1 MAIKQTPFNTTND
14 NIDYSETLL
23 GYIFDYGLFEKKGR
37 LYTKSKKNG
46 ILLDREVSERELE
59 NAYNTINPAF
69 VQLFQEI
76 NTAFKNNKHETSEE
90 MTLVEAFGMLVAYM
104 KLVEYNPLIPADTHT
119 SLNESKKFLA
129 TCLLDENYGT
139 LFSLSLAGYNA
150 SSLLPYLS
158 KNNIIPSDFFN
169 NNFDILLPIL
179 KNVGVDELIGY
190 NKKAYIS
197 KENLSQLIAPKDLL
211 MQYRCTN
218 NSKYLRAIP
227 DANIIDLYINSVITI
242 NELKEA
248 KLSKNSIL
256 SAISQEKISPN
267 DILILAQ
274 DKNFETIF
282 PNSDKLFEQYKSMSI
297 GGKTLLELA
306 KLGKF
311 DVNKLPDMYMFEEA
325 LSRAIIIPAAFE
337 GTLTT
342 LDDFRNFFSANML
355 IKLEQEGKLSEKIV
369 GFYKSTIIPIVD
381 EDFRTFEDF
390 KKQQLSEFE
399 LTSLNINAII
409 NLVEKG
415 IFTVEDIKSI
425 NYINIESKTVS
436 ISPQGLC
443 ILYSAGKIAETCLLD
458 ISPNELLDFWKKGF
472 LTNQALEILNPA
484 DFIEKYNKKDFTV
497 SDLLI
502 LYNQGLLTLEELPL
516 VPEEINISVS
526 ELQLSDSKIV
536 ELFIGKKID
545 YDTVHKLYKEGKI
558 SAKNF
563 NKALEEYDIETEM
576 EKIRQLSTIQ
586 NTAIPDGPIIP
597 PSPSPLPG
605 PLPTTRKVS
614 IDPELRNE
622 FLEALGCE
630 SSIPISTGALKGYMF
645 IPIPSLK
652 TAVLEKLYNTNSRT
666 GTLTPALD
674 NATFV
679 LPLIKAL
686 ELAQSSNKTDLRRL
700 DNVHSVNHTKGWAK
714 NILSGIKKG
723 NPGFEYKRY
732 KEDYSDLIEL
742 IAQNYI
748 ENRGE

>member
-104 KLVEYNPLIPADTHT
+104 KLVEYNPLIPADTHA

-197 KENLSQLIAPKDLL
+197 KENLSQIIAPKDLL

-248 KLSKNSIL
+248 RLSTNSIL
-256 SAISQEKISPN
+256 SAISQEKLSSN
-267 DILILAQ
+267 DVLILAQ
-274 DKNFETIF
+274 DKNFESIF
-282 PNSDKLFEQYKSMSI
+282 PNSDKLFEQYKNMLINS
-297 GGKTLLELA
+297 KTLLELA

-311 DVNKLPDMYMFEEA
+311 DVNKLPELYLFEEA
-325 LSRAIIIPAAFE
+325 LSRAIILPAAFE
-337 GTLTT
+337 GAITT
-342 LDDFRNFFSANML
+342 LEDYRNFFSVDML

-369 GFYKSTIIPIVD
+369 EFYKSSILPTKGD
-381 EDFRTFEDF
+381 DLHTFEDC
-390 KKQQLSEFE
+390 KKQQLGE
-399 LTSLNINAII
+399 LELNSSNVNTIISL
-409 NLVEKG
+409 VKKG
-415 IFTVEDIKSI
+415 IFTIKDIESI
-425 NYINIESKTVS
+425 NYIDIESKLAS
-436 ISPQGLC
+436 LSPQELC
-443 ILYSAGKIAETCLLD
+443 ILYSAGKIDEAYLLD
-458 ISPNELLDFWKKGF
+458 ISPDELLDFWKKGF
-472 LTNQALEILNPA
+472 LPNQALEILNPG
-484 DFIEKYNKKDFTV
+484 DFIEKFEKEDFTG
-497 SDLLI
+497 SDLLV
-502 LYNQGLLTLEELPL
+502 LYNQGLLTQEQLPL
-516 VPEEINISVS
+516 SSTEINASVLQ
-526 ELQLSDSKIV
+526 LQLSDSKII
-536 ELFIGKKID
+536 ELFVGKKID
-545 YDTVHKLYKEGKI
+545 FDTLHKLYEKGKV
-558 SAKNF
+558 SPENY
-563 NKALEEYDIETEM
+563 NKAIEEYDIESEM
-576 EKIRQLSTIQ
+576 EKIRQLSTIH
-586 NTAIPDGPIIP
+586 NTAVPDGPIIA
-597 PSPSPLPG
+597 PSPAALSG
-605 PLPTTRKVS
+605 PIPVTKKVS

-666 GTLTPALD
+666 GALTPALD

-686 ELAQSSNKTDLRRL
+686 ELAQSSNKTDLRKL
-700 DNVHSVNHTKGWAK
+700 DNVFPVNHTKNWGL
-714 NILSGIKKG
+714 NILKSISKR
-723 NPGFEYKRY
+723 NPNFHFNRY
-732 KEDYSDLIEL
+732 KEDYNDLIEL
-742 IAQNYI
+742 ITQNYL
-748 ENRGE
+748 ENRG